1 MRYRTGKLAELGKRK
16 LIVDTQ
22 DALAKFY
29 GDDFYKKQ
37 VGASLASAMTYAALL
52 APLFRPASVV
62 DLGCGRGTW
71 LKAFKDI
78 GATKLVG
85 YDGNWNTQRNMID
98 QSIVFRSANLNEP
111 IRPAESER
119 FDLAMSLE
127 VAEHLEPSSARTFI
141 RSLTDL
147 SNVILFSAAYTKQGG
162 DNHVNEQP
170 HTYWAE
176 IFMSFE
182 YVPYDLFRPV
192 VWGDKE
198 IPFWYQQNTFLY
210 VRRNTHFAEVLA
222 NVGHYPIKN
231 LAFMDCVH
239 PSLYQSR
246 IGTKAAIKELAAK
259 AIPKPLL
266 SLAQRIKSRLT

>member
-1 MRYRTGKLAELGKRK
+1 VNTR
-16 LIVDTQ
+16 DTLPINTT
-22 DALAKFY
+22 LAKFY
-29 GDDFYKKQ
+29 GDDFYEKQ
-37 VGASLASAMTYAALL
+37 VGASLTSAMTYAALL
-52 APLFRPASVV
+52 APLFIPASVV

-98 QSIVFRSANLNEP
+98 QAIVFRSANLNEP
-111 IRPAESER
+111 IRPVDSER

-127 VAEHLEPSSARTFI
+127 VAEHLEPSSATTFI

-147 SNVILFSAAYTKQGG
+147 SDVILFGAAYTKQGG
-162 DNHVNEQP
+162 DNHINEQA

-182 YVPYDLFRPV
+182 CVPYDLFRPV

-210 VRRNTHFAEVLA
+210 VRRNTHLVEVLA
-222 NVGHYPIKN
+222 NAGQYPIKN

-239 PSLYQSR
+239 PVLYQSR
-246 IGTKAAIKELAAK
+246 TATRAVIKELLVK
-259 AIPKPLL
+259 ATRKPLL
-266 SLAQRIKSRLT
+266 PLAQKLKSIFT